1 VEEFDDGGELDGAL
15 TVAFAARGVAVSEQE
30 QRGPEALPSPAEK
43 IAGDFG
49 DGLIGGGTLARKF
62 LFDPN
67 QVFAHQFKDFFY
79 R

>member
-1 VEEFDDGGELDGAL
+1 
-15 TVAFAARGVAVSEQE
+15 VSEQE
-30 QRGPEALPSPAEK
+30 QRRPEALPSPAEK